1 MTSIATVARDVI
13 GGVDT
18 HQDLHLAAVV
28 EVDGTVLGTRAFP
41 TTRAGYRALL
51 AWMRSHGSLLRVGV
65 ESTGSYG
72 AGLTRHLSLAGITV
86 LEVTG
91 PDRAA
96 RRGRGKDDTLDA
108 IAAARAAA
116 SGQRVQVAKDRLGAV
131 EALRVLRTTRRTAVK
146 CRRAALQLLH
156 NTIVAA
162 PDAVRDELRSLTR
175 MQLIRTCAASR
186 PNTAGFRDPAVA
198 TRIALRSL
206 AWRVLEL
213 DDEIA
218 DLDQLIEPLVAELAP
233 GLIALTGVGTEC
245 AGELLVAAGD
255 NPERLRSEASF
266 AMLCGASP
274 IPASSGKTERHRL
287 NRGGNRHA
295 NSALHMIVISRMRL
309 DPRTKA
315 YVTRRLA
322 EGRSKREVMRCLK
335 RYVAREVFAV
345 LTARARP

>member
-18 HQDLHLAAVV
+18 HQDLHLAAFV

-51 AWMRSHGSLLRVGV
+51 AWIRSHGSLLRVGV

-116 SGQRVQVAKDRLGAV
+116 SGRRVQVAKDRLGAV

-156 NTIVAA
+156 NTIVAT

-186 PNTAGFRDPAVA
+186 PNTAGFRDPAVE

-206 AWRVLEL
+206 ARRVLEL

-218 DLDQLIEPLVAELAP
+218 NLDQLIEPFVAEHAP
-233 GLIALTGVGTEC
+233 GLIALTGVAPSARASCSSPPATTLNGC
-245 AGELLVAAGD
+245 ARRPPSRCCAAPHPSRRL
-255 NPERLRSEASF
+255 PERPNA
-266 AMLCGASP
+266 
-274 IPASSGKTERHRL
+274 I
-287 NRGGNRHA
+287 
-295 NSALHMIVISRMRL
+295 
-309 DPRTKA
+309 D
-315 YVTRRLA
+315 
-322 EGRSKREVMRCLK
+322 
-335 RYVAREVFAV
+335 
-345 LTARARP
+345 